1 MDFSIN
7 QRALAMVEEGILP
20 HQEQLQVRAHTLA
33 NGATVI
39 DMGVEEKAGWRAGKL
54 FTESCLGGLGRL
66 DFTTMWIGEH
76 LVPAATITVDRP
88 AVAELSCHD
97 AIYVMNYHGVRTTFS
112 GPFRAIGGMDAYA
125 RATPYRDPCTARAVA
140 HLQTTELPGEEM
152 TTQLAGEI
160 GIDPSGLYLLAARTG
175 TLAGAVQVCARNVE
189 QTFPTLLDR
198 GFNTDCVVQ
207 ASGSAPIFGAVAD
220 EYVAYGRVND
230 CLIYGQET
238 NLWVDCT
245 DEEIERILPDLTFD
259 KNQDIYGV
267 SFEELF
273 ARSGHNW
280 AHVPRDWDA
289 PCKINFHN
297 LRTGH
302 AFSSG
307 RLGYDTLERSFL
319 GI

>member
-76 LVPAATITVDRP
+76 LVPAATITVDHP

-140 HLQTTELPGEEM
+140 HLQSTELPGEEM

-207 ASGSAPIFGAVAD
+207 AS
-220 EYVAYGRVND
+220 GRVND